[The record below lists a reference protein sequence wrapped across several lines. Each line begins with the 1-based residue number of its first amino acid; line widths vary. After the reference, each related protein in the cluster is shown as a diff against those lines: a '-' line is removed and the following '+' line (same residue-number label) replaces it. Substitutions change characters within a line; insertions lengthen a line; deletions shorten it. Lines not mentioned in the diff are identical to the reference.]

1 MEALWGYIN
10 LATNLKHNKKL
21 HGQVF
26 NFGPSQRSNHSVLKI
41 INLIK
46 KDWKNIKWNIKKDKN
61 KIYET
66 NILKLNSSKAYKIL
80 NWKCALTINETMH
93 MVSEWYKNY
102 YFNRKKNLTLLMIKF
117 NCMRKF
123 LKKGF

>member
-1 MEALWGYIN
+1 MYESLVKKKNVNIRNPNSTRPWQHVLEALWGYIN

-46 KDWKNIKWNIKKDKN
+46 KDWKNIKWNIKKIKQ
-61 KIYET
+61 
-66 NILKLNSSKAYKIL
+66 
-80 NWKCALTINETMH
+80 
-93 MVSEWYKNY
+93 
-102 YFNRKKNLTLLMIKF
+102 NL
-117 NCMRKF
+117 
-123 LKKGF
+123 

>member
-1 MEALWGYIN
+1 MGYIN

-46 KDWKNIKWNIKKDKN
+46 KDWK
-61 KIYET
+61 T
-66 NILKLNSSKAYKIL
+66 
-80 NWKCALTINETMH
+80 
-93 MVSEWYKNY
+93 
-102 YFNRKKNLTLLMIKF
+102 
-117 NCMRKF
+117 
-123 LKKGF
+123 